1 MGSMKNPANTPHRQA
16 GKPSSAKL
24 VEGLFHL
31 ILENDSISQSTRTWL
46 ARLQGPVTQ
55 IASSDP
61 LGFSDKNH
69 PARHFITTL
78 AAYASGQGE
87 FGLPGDLLE
96 KEIER
101 LVLLIE
107 RFPVADI
114 QVFEWA
120 GKELSTFI
128 ETHRVHPAST
138 AGSPEQQKLQEA
150 LTVQYQATL
159 LDKLSTSPAENAI
172 REFLTQV
179 WPPIL
184 AAHAAQKGE
193 GHPDTLKLKH
203 LAAELIRIN
212 TALLRSRERKQ
223 AMGQVPQ
230 LVTKLRQGMTWMGL
244 PKQDQDRY
252 IQNIGHNLT
261 DAFLTERAPAATSPF
276 KTERRSAQRK

>member
-1 MGSMKNPANTPHRQA
+1 MKNPANTPRQT
-16 GKPSSAKL
+16 GKSSSAKR
-24 VEGLFHL
+24 VTELFHL
-31 ILENDSISQSTRTWL
+31 ILENDNISQSTRIWL

-69 PARHFITTL
+69 PARSFISTL

-87 FGLPGDLLE
+87 FGMPGDLLE

-107 RFPVADI
+107 RFPVADH

-120 GKELSTFI
+120 DKELATFI
-128 ETHRVHPAST
+128 ETHRVHPACT
-138 AGSPEQQKLQEA
+138 DGSPEQQKLQET

-159 LDKLSTSPAENAI
+159 LDKLSTSPAENAV
-172 REFLTQV
+172 RNFLTQV
-179 WPPIL
+179 WAPIL
-184 AAHAAQKGE
+184 AAHAAHKGE
-193 GHPDTLKLKH
+193 EHPDTLKFKH
-203 LAAELIRIN
+203 LATELIRIN
-212 TALLRSRERKQ
+212 TALLRRRERKQ

-230 LVTKLRQGMTWMGL
+230 LVTQLRQGMSWMGL

-252 IQNIGHNLT
+252 IQEIGHNLS
-261 DAFLTERAPAATSPF
+261 DAFLTEHAPAATSLL